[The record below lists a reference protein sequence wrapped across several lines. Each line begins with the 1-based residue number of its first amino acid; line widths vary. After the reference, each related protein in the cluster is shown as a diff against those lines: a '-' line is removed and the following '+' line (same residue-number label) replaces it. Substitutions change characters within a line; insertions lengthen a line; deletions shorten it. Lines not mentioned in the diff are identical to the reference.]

1 MATELGGRFCFL
13 EGRRMAEYQSET
25 IIANKALIL
34 LGNTQRIASL
44 NDSGEL
50 AKNLQELWVMARVSL
65 IASHTWN
72 FAIKREKLLAEVDV
86 KPEFGYAYCFKK
98 PEGMLRWL
106 PWAKGEPYWFAGE
119 EEGEYLVADEAAI
132 YVRYLVDI
140 AEIGKWP
147 PLFCESM
154 AYQLAVEYCE
164 AKSGQKGL
172 ADRLMGDLDRKLG
185 RPMSAKLADGLAS
198 GKRDRGNILV
208 NSRWASAR
216 HLPTGVSSR

>member
-1 MATELGGRFCFL
+1 
-13 EGRRMAEYQSET
+13 MAEYQSES

-34 LGNTQRIASL
+34 LGNTQRISSL
-44 NDSGEL
+44 DDSGEL

-72 FAIKREKLLAEVDV
+72 FAIKREKLLAEIDEN
-86 KPEFGYAYCFKK
+86 PEFGYAYCFKK

-119 EEGEYLVADEAAI
+119 EEGEFLVADEATI
-132 YVRYLVDI
+132 YVRYLVDVP
-140 AEIGKWP
+140 EVGKWP

-164 AKSGQKGL
+164 AKTGQKGL

-208 NSRWASAR
+208 NSRWAIAR
-216 HLPTGVSSR
+216 HYPTGVSGR

>member
-1 MATELGGRFCFL
+1 
-13 EGRRMAEYQSET
+13 
-25 IIANKALIL
+25 
-34 LGNTQRIASL
+34 
-44 NDSGEL
+44 
-50 AKNLQELWVMARVSL
+50 
-65 IASHTWN
+65 
-72 FAIKREKLLAEVDV
+72 
-86 KPEFGYAYCFKK
+86 
-98 PEGMLRWL
+98 
-106 PWAKGEPYWFAGE
+106 
-119 EEGEYLVADEAAI
+119 
-132 YVRYLVDI
+132 VRYLVDI